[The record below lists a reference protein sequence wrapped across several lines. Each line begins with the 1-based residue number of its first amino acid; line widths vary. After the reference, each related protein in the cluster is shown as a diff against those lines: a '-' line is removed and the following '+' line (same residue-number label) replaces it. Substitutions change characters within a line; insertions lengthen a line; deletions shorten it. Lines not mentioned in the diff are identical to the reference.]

1 MPNRETQGDV
11 YRKVYHPL
19 PGLVTAMPSWFFDAR
34 ADPAAIGDPLPG
46 PVTAMPSWR
55 RAHGWTLI
63 ELTIVISLITVLSTI
78 ALVGY
83 GNAVTRT
90 REAVLK
96 EDLFRMRDAI
106 DQYHADLE
114 EYPPEL
120 RALVSA
126 GYLRSIPEDPTT
138 RSSETWVVVPAEP
151 DPADPFARG
160 IYDVRSGSE
169 GIALDGTAYAD
180 W

>member
-1 MPNRETQGDV
+1 MRDWG
-11 YRKVYHPL
+11 R
-19 PGLVTAMPSWFFDAR
+19 AR
-34 ADPAAIGDPLPG
+34 
-46 PVTAMPSWR
+46 
-55 RAHGWTLI
+55 GWTLI

-83 GNAVTRT
+83 SNAVARS

-106 DQYHADLE
+106 DQHYADLG

-120 RALVSA
+120 QALVSA
-126 GYLRSIPEDPTT
+126 GYLRSIPEDPIT
-138 RSSETWVVVPAEP
+138 RSSDTWVVVPAEP
-151 DPADPFARG
+151 DPADPFVQG
-160 IYDVRSGSE
+160 VYDVRSGSE
-169 GIALDGTAYAD
+169 AVALDGTAYSG

>member
-1 MPNRETQGDV
+1 MQE
-11 YRKVYHPL
+11 
-19 PGLVTAMPSWFFDAR
+19 
-34 ADPAAIGDPLPG
+34 
-46 PVTAMPSWR
+46 WR
-55 RAHGWTLI
+55 DAHGWTLI

-83 GNAVTRT
+83 GNAVIRS

-106 DQYHADLE
+106 DQHYADLG

-120 RALVSA
+120 NALVSA
-126 GYLRSIPEDPTT
+126 GYLRAIPEDPMTG
-138 RSSETWVVVPAEP
+138 SSETWVVVPAE
-151 DPADPFARG
+151 ADPSDPFVQG
-160 IYDVRSGSE
+160 VYDVKSGSE
-169 GIALDGTAYAD
+169 GIAFDGTTYAD